1 MLPSPARPAGSIL
14 LGPRNPAAK
23 GGDSSTLPPEGDPVK
38 IGAVFPTTEIGND
51 PIAIRDWAQ
60 TAEQL
65 GYSHVLCYDHV
76 LGAVHEGRTP
86 PLMGPYTEKD
96 PFHEPLMLFA
106 YLAGL
111 TTRLEFATGV
121 IILPQRQTAL
131 VAKQAAELDVLSGG
145 RLRLGVG
152 TGWNYVEYESL
163 GLSFEDRGKRFDEQ
177 IDVLRQLFSQAV
189 VDFRGEHHRIDR
201 AGIAPLPRNVP
212 IWLGGFTDVALRRAA
227 RVGDGFVFGS
237 SPTRVRGMM
246 ERLRELLEEAGR
258 GDTDFG
264 ADAHIDFSS
273 DPDSWGSEVETWR
286 ELGGTHLSLR
296 AMDTAAQFV
305 GAKPVG
311 YSGPA
316 AYIDA
321 LETFWKA
328 VQ

>member
-1 MLPSPARPAGSIL
+1 M
-14 LGPRNPAAK
+14 
-23 GGDSSTLPPEGDPVK
+23 K

-65 GYSHVLCYDHV
+65 GYSHVLTYDHV
-76 LGAVHEGRTP
+76 LGAVHEGREP
-86 PLMGPYTEKD
+86 PLLGPYSEKD
-96 PFHEPLMLFA
+96 PFHEPFVLFG

-111 TTRLEFATGV
+111 TTQLELATGV

-152 TGWNYVEYESL
+152 TGWNFVEYEAL
-163 GLSFEDRGKRFDEQ
+163 GTSFEDRGKRFDEQ
-177 IDVLRQLFSQAV
+177 IELLRQLFTQAV

-201 AGIAPLPRNVP
+201 AGILPMPQRVP
-212 IWLGGFTDVALRRAA
+212 IWLGGFTEVALRRAA

-237 SPTRVRGMM
+237 SPSRMRGLIT
-246 ERLRELLEEAGR
+246 RLRELLAEAGR
-258 GDTDFG
+258 SDVDFG

-273 DPDSWGSEVETWR
+273 DPDSWGKEVETWR

-296 AMDTAAQFV
+296 AMDTGAQFV
-305 GAKPVG
+305 GAERVG
-311 YSGPA
+311 YAGPA